1 MISLVI
7 VLVFDFGFSIKF
19 FGVGVLEPSFHCFKF
34 IYFKYGKNLGAF
46 DVFSSFAIKPI
57 VFYI

>member
-1 MISLVI
+1 VI